1 MVKNVKGGSNHKRFA
16 RKNLAIGRPERTR
29 LADPT
34 EKCEMY
40 AVVIKMYG
48 QGMCEVR
55 CNDGIIRNCVIRK
68 KFSGRNKG
76 ANKIM
81 VDVKVL
87 VGLRDWE
94 VITPGKLHKCDLL
107 EVYDS
112 RSEKDLKKDPRANW
126 KFLMSD
132 NEKLGCDDIDDAII
146 FDADI
151 DEESEHE
158 SDKQDDDDDIDLDD
172 I

>member
-16 RKNLAIGRPERTR
+16 RKNLAVGRPERTR
-29 LADPT
+29 LANPK
-34 EKCEMY
+34 EPCEMY
-40 AVVIKMYG
+40 AVVTKMYG

-55 CNDGIIRNCVIRK
+55 CNDGLSRKCVIRK

-81 VDVKVL
+81 LDVKVL

-94 VITPGKLHKCDLL
+94 VIAPGKMAKCDLL
-107 EVYDS
+107 EVYDG
-112 RSEKDLKKDPRANW
+112 RGEKDLKNDPRANW
-126 KFLMSD
+126 QYLLSD
-132 NEKLGCDDIDDAII
+132 SEMIGCSNVDDAIV
-146 FDADI
+146 FDDNVE
-151 DEESEHE
+151 DEEEE
-158 SDKQDDDDDIDLDD
+158 KGEDEGEEIDLDD